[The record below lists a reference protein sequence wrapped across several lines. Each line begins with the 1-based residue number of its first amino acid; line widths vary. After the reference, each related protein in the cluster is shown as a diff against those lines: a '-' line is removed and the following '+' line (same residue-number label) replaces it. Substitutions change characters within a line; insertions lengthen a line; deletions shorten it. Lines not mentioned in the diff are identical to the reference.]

1 MFTNRQFIKLAVMAI
16 ALMAVVIWPL
26 SQAFADDYSKPAAKD
41 NNSSS
46 QMKSTNPA
54 QKSGMPEKPMMH
66 KGMLDGKSFTGKMND
81 PTDANKSY
89 DETIT
94 FKNGMFHSSACDAY
108 GFGAASY
115 TSQKDKDI
123 TEFSTTTN
131 SIKDGHNSMMMWHG
145 TIKGKELD
153 ATAEMMMDG
162 KSQGTSTIKAMM
174 ETQTA
179 SKMNEKPSNE
189 KH

>member
-1 MFTNRQFIKLAVMAI
+1 MFTHKQFIKIAIMAL
-16 ALMAVVIWPL
+16 ALMAVAIWPL
-26 SQAFADDYSKPAAKD
+26 SQAFADDYSKPATKD
-41 NNSSS
+41 NGSSS
-46 QMKSTNPA
+46 QIKSSNTGS
-54 QKSGMPEKPMMH
+54 KTTMPDKPTTR
-66 KGMLDGKSFTGKMND
+66 KEALDGKAFTGKMDD
-81 PTDANKSY
+81 PTDANKMY

-115 TSQKDKDI
+115 TTKKDKDI
-123 TEFSTTTN
+123 IEFSSTTN
-131 SIKDGHNSMMMWHG
+131 SSKDGHNNIMKWHG
-145 TIKGKELD
+145 TVKGKELT

-179 SKMNEKPSNE
+179 SKTK
-189 KH
+189 